1 MNRVAIILLT
11 VCAWVAPALGD
22 ILYLVRDTLAYP
34 QEQTNLTAE
43 AGAQYPLSVR
53 LLGVDSLPY
62 PLDDRSARFVLYYND
77 GIGVLTASVYNAS
90 VINGEGI
97 VYGAP
102 TFSVNAG
109 SYLLRT
115 VVYEQLSGDVVYFT
129 AGEVLTVT
137 NALSS
142 GGDVTLIVTNQF
154 APSTTNYWDIGLT
167 NVISV
172 SNTISVG
179 NTSVTNTIINTIT
192 NYMDATVTVP
202 GLTVTVSQI
211 TVPINRLTAIG
222 EVSGLVATTQGDGSV
237 SWLDRAGAVDA
248 YATTNYLARVDTIRV
263 GAGLIG
269 SIDGGALNIEYLGQG
284 LPPMPPGTAI
294 TNVVAYTPGGAN
306 TGMWVQA
313 SSGVT
318 SWYVHAVGAGGGLSG
333 NYAGGLGGT
342 SVAMLRVTP
351 LAWYYVEVG
360 AAGANGYTITNS
372 LLTAN
377 TNAAS
382 YPGGGLGWTR
392 GIYVGANGGG
402 YSAIWDGVPDR
413 ATATNLM
420 LIAGGGGG
428 AGPSGIG
435 GGGGG
440 TVAWDGA
447 GATVGY
453 IAAGA
458 NGTNV
463 ALAVPW
469 ESCIVTGQSPGLL
482 VGGDAQVLTNAQAGV
497 NSGSGGGGGGYGGG
511 AGGVSLNGSVRGG
524 GGGGS
529 GYINTAYVI
538 AAHDRPAITIRAPL
552 ASSVSVPS
560 LSESPEY
567 RVYGGVAGMSGKNG
581 VVIIGEVISL

>member
-1 MNRVAIILLT
+1 MRRLLIAALATLAGLAQAQTVIVRTNEIAGNVFQSENLVGLAGTWRVTLYSVDGGAPFVIAPSNAEMRVIDRADNRTVSYSVMRGAESNTLRGEAIISSRTDPTMAAIPFHLQF
-11 VCAWVAPALGD
+11 VRRSDQVP
-22 ILYLVRDTLAYP
+22 LYW
-34 QEQTNLTAE
+34 
-43 AGAQYPLSVR
+43 
-53 LLGVDSLPY
+53 
-62 PLDDRSARFVLYYND
+62 
-77 GIGVLTASVYNAS
+77 AS
-90 VINGEGI
+90 I
-97 VYGAP
+97 
-102 TFSVNAG
+102 
-109 SYLLRT
+109 R
-115 VVYEQLSGDVVYFT
+115 
-129 AGEVLTVT
+129 VT
-137 NALSS
+137 NAPVS
-142 GGDVTLIVTNQF
+142 GGSINITNQF

-192 NYMDATVTVP
+192 NYVDATVTVP

-269 SIDGGALNIEYLGQG
+269 SIDGGALNIEYLGTG
-284 LPPMPPGTAI
+284 LPPMPPGSAI
-294 TNVVAYTPGGAN
+294 TNVVAYTYGGAN

-318 SWYVHAVGAGGGLSG
+318 SWYVHAVGAGGGAA
-333 NYAGGLGGT
+333 NIYYGGLGGT

-360 AAGANGYTITNS
+360 AAGASGYTMTNS
-372 LLTAN
+372 VLTAN

-402 YSAIWDGVPDR
+402 YSAIWDGAPDR
-413 ATATNLM
+413 ATVTNLM

-428 AGPSGIG
+428 AGRAGNG

-440 TVAWDGA
+440 AGAWEGD

-469 ESCIVTGQSPGLL
+469 KSCIVTGQSPGLL

-511 AGGVSLNGSVRGG
+511 AGGVSLSAPVRGG

-552 ASSVSVPS
+552 ASSESVPS

-567 RVYGGVAGMSGKNG
+567 RAYGGVAGQSGQNG

>member
-1 MNRVAIILLT
+1 MRRLLIAALATLAGLAQAQTVIVRTNEIAGNVFQSENLVGLAGTWRVTLYSVDGGAPFVIAPSNAEMRVIDRADNRTVSYSVMRGAESNTLRGEAIISSRTDPTMAAIPFHLQF
-11 VCAWVAPALGD
+11 VRRSDQVP
-22 ILYLVRDTLAYP
+22 LYW
-34 QEQTNLTAE
+34 
-43 AGAQYPLSVR
+43 
-53 LLGVDSLPY
+53 
-62 PLDDRSARFVLYYND
+62 
-77 GIGVLTASVYNAS
+77 AS
-90 VINGEGI
+90 I
-97 VYGAP
+97 
-102 TFSVNAG
+102 
-109 SYLLRT
+109 R
-115 VVYEQLSGDVVYFT
+115 
-129 AGEVLTVT
+129 VT
-137 NALSS
+137 NAPVS
-142 GGDVTLIVTNQF
+142 GGSINITNQF

-192 NYMDATVTVP
+192 NYVDATVTVP

-269 SIDGGALNIEYLGQG
+269 SIDGGALKIEYLGQG
-284 LPPMPPGTAI
+284 LPPMPPGSAI
-294 TNVVAYTPGGAN
+294 TNVVAYTYGGAN

-318 SWYVHAVGAGGGLSG
+318 SWYVHAVGAGGGAA
-333 NYAGGLGGT
+333 NIYYGGLGGT

-360 AAGANGYTITNS
+360 AAGASGYTMTNS
-372 LLTAN
+372 VLTAN

-402 YSAIWDGVPDR
+402 YSAIWDGAPDR
-413 ATATNLM
+413 ATVTNLM

-428 AGPSGIG
+428 AGRAGNG

-440 TVAWDGA
+440 AGAWEGD

-469 ESCIVTGQSPGLL
+469 KSCIVTGQSPGLL

-511 AGGVSLNGSVRGG
+511 AGGVSLSAPVRGG

-552 ASSVSVPS
+552 ASSESVPS

-567 RVYGGVAGMSGKNG
+567 RAYGGVAGQSGQNG